1 MPNHKEAQ
9 ESIEQT
15 SSEVPVPK
23 PQGYLVSKKMLAV
36 LSLAPVIALC
46 ALVIALYSRFTAHE
60 LKNEF
65 LAEQAAL
72 STEINQLKEGRTQEH
87 LFKEQIDNLKGKQN
101 ELNHALLQLAQQVHT
116 ADLNKTNQEQKWIL
130 LKARYYLELAEIN
143 AHWSSEN
150 QSVITLLE
158 AGDALLAQA
167 HAPELFQ
174 IRQILANKIAALKN
188 KPPIDSAGLLS
199 QLDACQNNVTRLK
212 IKSNEPLH
220 LNAGLSP
227 LPSSS
232 TWQGA
237 FANTLSSL
245 EKLVVI
251 RRNDERVQP
260 LLSPL
265 FEAALKENLR
275 LNLQEAQWA
284 VLHENEEAYQLALK
298 QAIGTIKRGFNQQEK
313 ETVTL
318 LKQVM
323 LLQKTNLTASAP
335 EINQA
340 LPLLNQLIAQEALT
354 SSDKGAPK

>member
-1 MPNHKEAQ
+1 MPNHKDAQ

-15 SSEVPVPK
+15 SSEALVPK
-23 PQGYLVSKKMLAV
+23 PQAYLVSRKMLAL

-46 ALVIALYSRFTAHE
+46 ALVIALYGRFSAHE
-60 LKNEF
+60 LKNEVM
-65 LAEQAAL
+65 AEQAAL
-72 STEINQLKEGRTQEH
+72 STEINQLKERRTQEH
-87 LFKEQIDNLKGKQN
+87 ALKEQIDSLKGKQN
-101 ELNHALLQLAQQVHT
+101 DLNQALLQLAQQLHT
-116 ADLNKTNQEQKWIL
+116 VDLNKANQEQKWIL
-130 LKARYYLELAEIN
+130 LKARYYLELAQIN

-158 AGDALLAQA
+158 ASDALLAQA
-167 HAPELFQ
+167 HAPELFK
-174 IRQILANKIAALKN
+174 IRQILAHKIAALKN
-188 KPPIDSAGLLS
+188 KPLIDSAGLLS

-220 LNAGLSP
+220 LNASVSSVP
-227 LPSSS
+227 TSS

-237 FANTLSSL
+237 LRNTVSAL
-245 EKLVVI
+245 ERLVVI
-251 RRNDERVQP
+251 RRNDERIQP

-298 QAIGTIKRGFNQQEK
+298 QAIGTIKRGFNNQESN
-313 ETVTL
+313 TITL
-318 LKQVM
+318 LKQIAQ
-323 LLQKTNLTASAP
+323 LQKTNLTASTP
-335 EINQA
+335 EENQA

-354 SSDKGAPK
+354 SSDKGEPK